1 MGGDREVL
9 KKWSCNACTYENW
22 PRAVRCAMCQL
33 TKDFNPKGSRNIY
46 EVEFPIHTFLPS
58 SFPIIIL
65 SHHHPFLSYHHHLSH
80 FVRCSIKMRL
90 HRFLQGLQ
98 LYTCPF
104 LSQLKYAV
112 LLMLAVISNAFLLP
126 FHDPRFASRYM
137 WMETTTTWKPQQHG
151 NHNNMGTTTTVG
163 LCEPRLE
170 STQQMVL

>member
-1 MGGDREVL
+1 MGDPHRGNGARDMGDREVL

-46 EVEFPIHTFLPS
+46 EVEFPTHSFPPS

-65 SHHHPFLSYHHHLSH
+65 SHHHHLSH
-80 FVRCSIKMRL
+80 FVRCPIKMRL

-104 LSQLKYAV
+104 PSQLKYAV
-112 LLMLAVISNAFLLP
+112 LLMLAVISNAFLP
-126 FHDPRFASRYM
+126 FHDP
-137 WMETTTTWKPQQHG
+137 
-151 NHNNMGTTTTVG
+151 
-163 LCEPRLE
+163 
-170 STQQMVL
+170 